1 MDAHPGEDFTSWTC
15 PQMSDSDQQAA
26 KPEKT
31 GCCSVSEPFTSWK
44 WRCDGLVWFEK
55 VIIVTSFKTS
65 PQKVASDETEC
76 IVVSNKT
83 AVYKNSI
90 NTTFFAFLF
99 QEFLA
104 GSVSNLSSAC
114 FVLNWKRYL
123 QTDRIVA
130 LPSSW
135 AAVEVYAMWCQAF
148 VSQSGERRGNCAW
161 TSADCPHL
169 IQVCCL
175 NYLTWQMCLQKFP
188 YWLWMETILQSDSTF
203 AHFSLSFKLFRY
215 FHHSLLQSQDIVAF
229 TTVVNL
235 LLGDTIRSKA
245 DTGLSPSVSH
255 GLGRAEKQLS
265 LVNRREEVKGSVLT
279 FSQCLG
285 NLTLS
290 VTFTVC
296 VCSQCS

>member
-1 MDAHPGEDFTSWTC
+1 MRLNVSLC
-15 PQMSDSDQQAA
+15 QIKQQ
-26 KPEKT
+26 
-31 GCCSVSEPFTSWK
+31 
-44 WRCDGLVWFEK
+44 
-55 VIIVTSFKTS
+55 
-65 PQKVASDETEC
+65 C
-76 IVVSNKT
+76 I
-83 AVYKNSI
+83 KNSI

-123 QTDRIVA
+123 QADRIVA

-255 GLGRAEKQLS
+255 GLGQAEKQLS

-279 FSQCLG
+279 FGGDWTSSFTMAWKL
-285 NLTLS
+285 N
-290 VTFTVC
+290 TVC
-296 VCSQCS
+296 DIYCLCV